1 MSVPSP
7 LRFESDTGVRIYRI
21 SSQAFP
27 GLVVHCY
34 LLIGAGPITLVDTG
48 SGYGDS
54 TPQLLAGLE
63 QVRREYGE
71 RAGPGEIERV
81 IITHGHLD
89 HFGGIAQL
97 SGPITA
103 EVGIHEL
110 DRWVLDGYEER
121 VVVATKA
128 LRFYLAQAGVPD
140 EDRGA
145 LLEMYME
152 GKQHLRSVPVDFTLR
167 DGQVLDGIEVIHTP
181 GHCPGQVC
189 LKVGDILLS
198 ADHVLPKTTPH
209 QNPESITAWTGLGHY
224 LDALDKIERVPG
236 VRLALGGHETP
247 LDDFYPRIETIRI
260 DHRRKLDRIAELLK
274 TSAGTTIDEL
284 RHRMYP
290 GVAGWNI
297 LLALTEIGAHV
308 EYLYERGQLRVANLD
323 QVAGE
328 FNPALRYVS
337 V

>member
-1 MSVPSP
+1 MTVPPP

-21 SSQAFP
+21 SSEAFP

-34 LLIGAGPITLVDTG
+34 LLVGAGPVTLVDTG

-54 TPQLLAGLE
+54 TPQLLAGLD

-71 RAGPGEIERV
+71 RAGPAEIERV

-97 SGPITA
+97 SGPVTA
-103 EVGIHEL
+103 KVGIHEL
-110 DRWVLDGYEER
+110 DRWVLAGYEER
-121 VVVATKA
+121 IVVATKA
-128 LRFYLAQAGVPD
+128 LLFYLTQAGVP
-140 EDRGA
+140 EQDRGA
-145 LLEMYME
+145 LLEMYTF
-152 GKQHLRSVPVDFTLR
+152 GKQHLRSVPVDFTLE
-167 DGQVLDGIEVIHTP
+167 DGQTLDGIEVIHTP

-189 LKVGDILLS
+189 LKIGDILLS
-198 ADHVLPKTTPH
+198 ADHVLPRTTPH

-224 LDALDKIERVPG
+224 LDSLDKIERVPG

-247 LDDFYPRIETIRI
+247 LAEFYPRIEAIRV
-260 DHRRKLDRIAELLK
+260 DHRRKLDRIADALRGG
-274 TSAGTTIDEL
+274 AGTTIEEL

-290 GVAGWNI
+290 GVEGWNI

-308 EYLYERGQLRVANLD
+308 EYLYERGHLRVANLD
-323 QVAGE
+323 QVVDE
-328 FNPALRYVS
+328 FNPALRYVT